1 LPSPLRR
8 AGNEAGQRNA
18 FAAMTLEIIIVLLL
32 ILLNGLFAMAEMALV
47 SSRRARLK
55 HAADQGDKGAK
66 SALAWPRAPAAFFP
80 ACRSASP

>member
-47 SSRRARLK
+47 SSRRARL
-55 HAADQGDKGAK
+55 
-66 SALAWPRAPAAFFP
+66 
-80 ACRSASP
+80 